1 MAIAIV
7 KNGVVE
13 VRDDN
18 GQILKSFTP
27 GHGRPISAQVQG
39 DEVVVGL
46 DNGQTS
52 LHALNGQVLK
62 VF

>member
-39 DEVVVGL
+39 DEVVVAL